1 VNTLLADP
9 PASQSPEQPAAGG
22 SAPVSP
28 EGGAGPAAPGQDS
41 EQGHVCA
48 HCGAPLKEGQ
58 QWCLNCGACEPGS
71 LGGRPNWRPLTVLAL
86 TATVLVAA
94 AAVATAAALNQHSAP
109 SHPATVALTPTAPTA
124 TTPAITPTATTPAL
138 PATPGATT
146 PTPGAGGVSGTS
158 TSSGKGSA
166 NGLLFPPSSASRPPK
181 VPAPTATPKS
191 TGGSAGEST
200 GSSGKSKTSNPTE
213 KSKTTETGT
222 TTNEA
227 NTESNK
233 SEPPTPILLDTDAAT
248 TYNPYAYP
256 EAGFGDPAL
265 AIDGE
270 PSTAW
275 TAQVQAH
282 SFPSM
287 AEGLL
292 IDLRSPTKL
301 GGVEIRTST
310 HGMTIQVYGANGAKA
325 PSAITDPGW
334 TPLSASHVL
343 KKTVTHLKLRTEG
356 QAFRWLVV
364 WIVKAPAASKGTP
377 QAPGQVALNEVALFP
392 PASS

>member
-1 VNTLLADP
+1 L
-9 PASQSPEQPAAGG
+9 S
-22 SAPVSP
+22 
-28 EGGAGPAAPGQDS
+28 
-41 EQGHVCA
+41 
-48 HCGAPLKEGQ
+48 
-58 QWCLNCGACEPGS
+58 CGACEPGS
-71 LGGRPNWRPLTVLAL
+71 LGARPNWRPLTVLAL
-86 TATVLVAA
+86 AAAVLVAA
-94 AAVATAAALNQHSAP
+94 AAVATAAALDRHSSTPHAV
-109 SHPATVALTPTAPTA
+109 TVALTPTVPAPA
-124 TTPAITPTATTPAL
+124 TPTTPAL
-138 PATPGATT
+138 PRTPGPTT
-146 PTPGAGGVSGTS
+146 TPGAGGVTGTH

-166 NGLLFPPSSASRPPK
+166 NSLLFPPSSASKPPK

-200 GSSGKSKTSNPTE
+200 GSSGKSKTSAGPE
-213 KSKTTETGT
+213 KSTTTETGT
-222 TTNEA
+222 STTEA
-227 NTESNK
+227 KSNAESNK

-292 IDLRSPTKL
+292 IDLRSSTKL
-301 GGVEIRTST
+301 GSAEVRTST

-325 PSAITDPGW
+325 PAVITDPGW
-334 TPLSASHVL
+334 APLSSTRVL

-364 WIVKAPAASKGTP
+364 WIVKAPAAAKGTP
-377 QAPGQVALNEVALFP
+377 QAPGQVALNEVALYP

>member
-1 VNTLLADP
+1 MNTLLADP
-9 PASQSPEQPAAGG
+9 PASKSPEQPAAGG
-22 SAPVSP
+22 PPSVSP
-28 EGGAGPAAPGQDS
+28 EGGPEAASPGQAPKQ
-41 EQGHVCA
+41 EHVCA
-48 HCGAPLKEGQ
+48 HCGAPLREGQ

-71 LGGRPNWRPLTVLAL
+71 LGERANWRPLTVLAL
-86 TATVLVAA
+86 AATVLVAA
-94 AAVATAAALNQHSAP
+94 AAVATAAALNKHSAP
-109 SHPATVALTPTAPTA
+109 SHPVTVALAPTVPAA
-124 TTPAITPTATTPAL
+124 TTPATTTPAL
-138 PATPGATT
+138 PATPGTT
-146 PTPGAGGVSGTS
+146 STPGAGGVTGTH

-166 NGLLFPPSSASRPPK
+166 NNLLFPPSSASRPPK

-200 GSSGKSKTSNPTE
+200 GSSGKSKTSSTPET
-213 KSKTTETGT
+213 SKTTETGT
-222 TTNEA
+222 STTEA
-227 NTESNK
+227 KTNAESNK
-233 SEPPTPILLDTDAAT
+233 SEPPAPILLDTNSAT
-248 TYNPYAYP
+248 TYNPYSYP

-275 TAQVQAH
+275 TAQVQAQ

-292 IDLRSPTKL
+292 IDLRSSTKL
-301 GGVEIRTST
+301 GSAEIRTST
-310 HGMTIQVYGANGAKA
+310 RGMTIQVYGANGPKA
-325 PSAITDPGW
+325 PATITDPGW
-334 TPLSASHVL
+334 TPLSSSHVL
-343 KKTVTHLKLRTEG
+343 KKTVTHLKLRTEN

-364 WIVKAPAASKGTP
+364 WIVKAPPASKGTP

>member
-1 VNTLLADP
+1 
-9 PASQSPEQPAAGG
+9 
-22 SAPVSP
+22 
-28 EGGAGPAAPGQDS
+28 
-41 EQGHVCA
+41 VCA
-48 HCGAPLKEGQ
+48 HCGAPLQEGQ
-58 QWCLNCGACEPGS
+58 RWCLNCGACEPGS

-86 TATVLVAA
+86 AATLLVAA
-94 AAVATAAALNQHSAP
+94 AAVATAAALDQHSAP
-109 SHPATVALTPTAPTA
+109 SHSATVALVPTVPTA
-124 TTPAITPTATTPAL
+124 TTPATTTPTATTPAL
-138 PATPGATT
+138 PATPGTT
-146 PTPGAGGVSGTS
+146 PTPAAGGVSGTQ

-166 NGLLFPPSSASRPPK
+166 NGLLFPPSSASKPPK

-213 KSKTTETGT
+213 KGKTTETGT
-222 TTNEA
+222 STNEA
-227 NTESNK
+227 GSNTESNK

-248 TYNPYAYP
+248 TYNPYSYP

-282 SFPSM
+282 SFQSM

-292 IDLRSPTKL
+292 IDLRSATKL
-301 GGVEIRTST
+301 GSVEIRTST
-310 HGMTIQVYGANGAKA
+310 HGMTIQMYGANGTKA

-334 TPLSASHVL
+334 TPLSSSHVL

-377 QAPGQVALNEVALFP
+377 QTPGQVALNEVALFP